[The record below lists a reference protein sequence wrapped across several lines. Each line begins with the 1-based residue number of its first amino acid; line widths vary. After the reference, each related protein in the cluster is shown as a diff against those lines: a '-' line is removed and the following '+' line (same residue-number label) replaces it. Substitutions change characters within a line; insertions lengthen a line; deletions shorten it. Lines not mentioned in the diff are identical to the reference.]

1 MGFQKLAPLLCLGF
15 NTEITD
21 LISITQVAG
30 SVLWGGFCIQDQDQG
45 ILTEEV
51 GRKRPTREGN

>member
-21 LISITQVAG
+21 LISVTQVAG
-30 SVLWGGFCIQDQDQG
+30 SVLWGGFCIQG
-45 ILTEEV
+45 KIKALF
-51 GRKRPTREGN
+51 